1 MTDAPDAPVADVR
14 ATVRRFHGDEF
25 VDEYEWL
32 RDVEDPD
39 VLALLEAENAYTE
52 ARTSHLADL
61 RETIFGEI
69 KARTRETDL
78 SVPVRHGQ
86 WWYFSRTVEGLSYA
100 IRSRCPATPD
110 NWDPPAI
117 EAGVDAPGEQ
127 VLLDS
132 NQLAEGHE
140 FFSLGAFSLTD
151 DDTMLAYST
160 DTTGDERYTI
170 RFKDLRT
177 GEELA
182 DEIPGT
188 SGGATWSAGGTHVF
202 YSTVDDA
209 WRPHRVWRHRL
220 GTPVTDDVLVH
231 EETDERFFTGIGRT
245 QSEKYL
251 VIGASSKITSESR
264 LLPADDPE
272 GEFRV
277 VLERSTGVE
286 YSVEH
291 AVVGG
296 TDVLLVLHND
306 GAPDFEL
313 VATDLEPVLT
323 TPLTS
328 ARAGR
333 VVVAAQPDLRLEDV
347 DVFARHLFVSY
358 RRAAL
363 TRIGVL
369 SIDDAHPGGFGPLR
383 EVPFDEELFSAGLG
397 ANAEW
402 DQPLV
407 RVGVGSFITPASV
420 LDLDPDTFETVLRKQ
435 AEVLGGYDPAD
446 YVQHRSWATADDGTL
461 VPVSV
466 VARAD
471 TPRDGTAPALLYGY
485 GAYEISIDPGMSVA
499 RLSLLDR
506 GFVFAVAHVR
516 GGGEMGRSWYDGGKL
531 GHKRNSFTDF
541 VAAAHHLVA
550 EGWTSHDR
558 LVAEGGSAGGLLMG
572 AVTNLAPDA
581 FRGVLAA
588 VPFVDALT
596 TILDPSMPLTVI
608 EWDEWGDPLH
618 DPDVYAYM
626 KSYTPYENV
635 QARPYPAILAVTS
648 LHDTRVSVVEP
659 AKWVARLRATTTGDA
674 PILLKTE
681 MHAGHGGVSGR
692 YDSWRE
698 RAFELAW
705 IIDTAAPRGAGAS
718 TTA

>member
-1 MTDAPDAPVADVR
+1 MIPEPPVAPVR
-14 ATVRRFHGDEF
+14 PTIRRHHGDEF
-25 VDEYEWL
+25 TDDYEWL
-32 RDVEDPD
+32 RDTDNPE
-39 VLALLEAENAYTE
+39 VLALLEAENAYTD
-52 ARTSHLADL
+52 ARTAHLAGL

-69 KARTRETDL
+69 KSRTRETDL
-78 SVPVRHGQ
+78 SVPVRRGD

-100 IRSRCPATPD
+100 IRSRCPAQPGDWTP
-110 NWDPPAI
+110 PVI
-117 EAGVDAPGEQ
+117 EPGTEAPGEQ

-132 NQLAEGHE
+132 NVLAEGHD
-140 FFSLGAFSLTD
+140 FFSLGAFALSD
-151 DDTMLAYST
+151 DDTLLAYSV
-160 DTTGDERYTI
+160 DTIGDERYTI
-170 RFKDLRT
+170 RFRDLRT
-177 GEELA
+177 GTDLP

-202 YSTVDDA
+202 YTTVDDT
-209 WRPHRVWRHRL
+209 WRPYLVWRHRL
-220 GTPVTDDVLVH
+220 GSPVTDDVVVH

-245 QSEKYL
+245 QSERFL
-251 VIGASSKITSESR
+251 VIGSSSKITSESR
-264 LLPADDPE
+264 LLRADDPE
-272 GEFRV
+272 GEFSV
-277 VLERSTGVE
+277 VMQRRTGIE

-291 AVVGG
+291 AIVGD
-296 TDVLLVLHND
+296 TDVLLMLHNE

-313 VATDLEPVLT
+313 TAVDLDAVLAA
-323 TPLTS
+323 PLQQ
-328 ARAGR
+328 ARDAGR
-333 VVVAAQPDLRLEDV
+333 VVVAADPALRLDDV
-347 DVFARHLFVSY
+347 EVFARHLFVSY
-358 RRAAL
+358 RRDAL
-363 TRIGVL
+363 TRLGVL
-369 SIDDAHPGGFGPLR
+369 AIGPDGFGPMR
-383 EVPFDEELFSAGLG
+383 EVPFDEELFSCGLG

-407 RVGVGSFITPASV
+407 RIGVGSFVTPSAV
-420 LDLDPDTFETVLRKQ
+420 LDLDPDTFETHLRKQ

-446 YVQHRSWATADDGTL
+446 YVQHRTWATAEDGTRI
-461 VPVSV
+461 PVSV

-485 GAYEISIDPGMSVA
+485 GAYEISIDPAMSVA

-516 GGGEMGRSWYDGGKL
+516 GGGELGRSWYENGKL
-531 GHKRNSFTDF
+531 GHKTNSFTDF
-541 VAAAHHLVA
+541 VAAARHLVA
-550 EGWTSHDR
+550 EEWTSHDR
-558 LVAEGGSAGGLLMG
+558 LIAEGGSAGGLLMG
-572 AVTNLAPDA
+572 AVVNLAPEA

-618 DPDVYAYM
+618 DPGVYAYM

-635 QARPYPAILAVTS
+635 RAVPYPAILAVTS

-659 AKWVARLRATTTGDA
+659 AKWVSRLRATTTGDA

-692 YDSWRE
+692 YNAWRE

-705 IIDTAAPRGAGAS
+705 IIDTAQAPARP
-718 TTA
+718 